1 MGMGRKNE
9 IDMTSGPLLGKILVF
24 LVPLILSSTLQL
36 LFNAADIIVVGRY
49 VGSEALAAVGS
60 NTSLIA
66 LFTNIFIG
74 LSIGANVVAAKY
86 LGAGRD
92 ADTSDTV
99 HTSVAIAVLGGVF
112 LLITG
117 VIFSGPMLKLMGT
130 PDEIV
135 ELARLYLRIYFCGM
149 PAFLLYNFGAALLRA
164 VGDTQRPLIYL
175 LIAGFINLVL
185 NLFFVISLGLGVVG
199 VGLATVISQCIS
211 TYLVIRCLIRTDGA
225 MRLYLRRLKISRDR
239 LWEIVRVGV
248 PAGLQGI
255 VFSVSNVLI
264 QSSINSFGAVA
275 VAGNTAAANIEGFV
289 YMAMNASYQAC
300 VSFTGQNYGARKPDR
315 ILKTLF
321 WCQITGVV
329 TGLILGWPAWFFGK
343 QLMGLYSADSSVI
356 AFGLRRMG
364 IILTTYFL
372 CEVMDVPVGTLRGMG
387 YGLLPMT
394 ISLIGACLFRVIW
407 IFTIFQVV
415 RTPEILY
422 ISYPIS
428 WVITAAAQL
437 TAIRLVWKRHW
448 PRIKK

>member
-1 MGMGRKNE
+1 MAMGRKNE

-49 VGSEALAAVGS
+49 AGSEALAAVGS
-60 NTSLIA
+60 NTSLIT

-92 ADTSDTV
+92 QDTSDTV

-112 LLITG
+112 LLIIG
-117 VIFSGPMLKLMGT
+117 VFFSGPMLRLMGT
-130 PDEIV
+130 PDEIIG
-135 ELARLYLRIYFCGM
+135 LAELYLKIYFCGM

-164 VGDTQRPLIYL
+164 VGDTKRPLFYL
-175 LIAGFINLVL
+175 LIAGFVNLVL
-185 NLFFVISLGLGVVG
+185 NLFFVISCGMGVAG
-199 VGLATVISQCIS
+199 VGLATVMSQCIS
-211 TYLVIRCLIRTDGA
+211 TFLVIRCLVKAEGA
-225 MRLYLRRLKISRDR
+225 MKLNLKAVRINLDR
-239 LWEIVRVGV
+239 MLEIVRVGV

-264 QSSINSFGAVA
+264 QSSINSFGAIA
-275 VAGNTAAANIEGFV
+275 VAGNTAAANVEGFV

-300 VSFTGQNYGARKPDR
+300 VSFTSQNYGARKPDR
-315 ILKTLF
+315 IIRVLVL
-321 WCQITGVV
+321 CQITGVV
-329 TGLILGWPAWFFGK
+329 TGLILGWPAWFFGEH
-343 QLMGLYSADSSVI
+343 LMGLYSSDSQVV

-364 IILTTYFL
+364 IILTSYFL
-372 CEVMDVPVGTLRGMG
+372 CEIMDVPVGTLRGMG

-394 ISLIGACLFRVIW
+394 ISLVGACLFRIIW
-407 IFTIFQVV
+407 IFTVFQVV
-415 RTPEILY
+415 HTPEVLY

-428 WVITAAAQL
+428 WIITAAAQML
-437 TAIRLVWKRHW
+437 AIRLVWNRQW
-448 PRIKK
+448 PKVA